1 MRCLRKIGTM
11 KRNIP
16 DEQKTLSSIGNAETE
31 KGDTSD
37 AKPSADRP
45 LSIKPQSFLRSFMT
59 TSGWNA
65 ISRLSGLL
73 REQLIFALFGAGIYT
88 DIYTTVLRFPSF
100 FRRFFAEGAL
110 SAILIPHFSGLV
122 AQNEE
127 KHLRTFAC
135 QMASVLALGLIA
147 FIALFEFAMPTVV
160 RLTVS
165 GLKDDPFVF
174 PRLVY
179 YARWM
184 FPYLWFI
191 SMVAFMSG
199 ILNSLHR
206 FAWAAAI
213 SIVANVCTIV
223 ILCIGWLFEKSLTK
237 DALLF
242 MISAGILVGGTVQ
255 CLIMWTN
262 CRKNG
267 VTVRLVQ
274 PRLTPEIKGL
284 LKLAVP
290 GMIGASVTQI
300 NVLVDVW
307 FASHLPTGSL
317 SYLSCADR
325 LHQLPLSLF
334 GAALGIALLPSLSA
348 FWQAN
353 DVDRALQTQSKAV
366 AFSLLCTL
374 PAAIGLFVLAEP
386 IVAIVYGHGRFDAF
400 AVHQTMMALK
410 AFVFALP
417 FYVMS
422 KVFSSVFFAKKD
434 LNTPVFIAAV
444 CVLVNVVLN
453 SLLQKPFAHV
463 GIAMATATSGFVNA
477 ILGGMIL
484 KKRGWFTLDRQQR
497 HNILKVILSS
507 AAMGALVFVSH
518 NIFTEAFGVGFLGT
532 LATLLVIIVGVVSYG
547 LMVYGLKVKL

>member
-1 MRCLRKIGTM
+1 MQ
-11 KRNIP
+11 
-16 DEQKTLSSIGNAETE
+16 QKPLNEDAVLQPSD
-31 KGDTSD
+31 KG
-37 AKPSADRP
+37 PSTDHP
-45 LSIKPQSFLRSFMT
+45 LAVKKQSFLWSFAT

-65 ISRLSGLL
+65 ASRLSGLI
-73 REQLIFALFGAGIYT
+73 REQLIFALFGASIYS
-88 DIYTTVLRFPSF
+88 DIYTTVVRFPSF

-110 SAILIPHFSGLV
+110 SAVLIPHFSGLV
-122 AQNEE
+122 AQNED

-147 FIALFEFAMPTVV
+147 FIALFEFAMPAII

-165 GLKDDPFVF
+165 GLKNDAFVF

-213 SIVANVCTIV
+213 SIVANACSITA
-223 ILCIGWLFEKSLTK
+223 LCIGRLLEGRLTQ
-237 DALLF
+237 DTLLL
-242 MISAGILVGGTVQ
+242 MVSVSVLVGGTCQ
-255 CLIMWTN
+255 CLIMWTH

-267 VTVRLVQ
+267 VTIRPVH
-274 PRLTPEIKGL
+274 PRLTPEIKGI

-290 GMIGASVTQI
+290 GMVGASVTQI
-300 NVLVDVW
+300 NVFVDVW

-334 GAALGIALLPSLSA
+334 GAALGTALLPSLSA
-348 FWQAN
+348 FWKANEVDQA
-353 DVDRALQTQSKAV
+353 LKTQSKAI

-386 IVAIVYGHGRFDAF
+386 IVTLVYGHGRFDAF
-400 AVHQTMMALK
+400 AIHQTMIALK
-410 AFVFALP
+410 AFVLALP

-434 LNTPVFIAAV
+434 MNTPVLIAVV

-453 SLLQKPFAHV
+453 ASLQKSFAHV
-463 GIAMATATSGFVNA
+463 GIAMATATSALVNA
-477 ILGGMIL
+477 LLGGIL
-484 KKRGWFTLDRQQR
+484 LKRRGWFTLDPRQGR
-497 HNILKVILSS
+497 NIFKVIVAS
-507 AAMGALVFVSH
+507 AAMGALVLASH
-518 NIFTEAFGVGFLGT
+518 NFLVRQFSEGP
-532 LATLLVIIVGVVSYG
+532 LWLVATFLSIMVGVVSYV
-547 LMVYGLKVKL
+547 LIIYGLKVKL

>member
-1 MRCLRKIGTM
+1 MRSNT
-11 KRNIP
+11 P
-16 DEQKTLSSIGNAETE
+16 DENVVS
-31 KGDTSD
+31 
-37 AKPSADRP
+37 PSAPDPTATIDEPKHLDVESSANRP
-45 LSIKPQSFLRSFMT
+45 LTVKKQSFLCSFAT

-65 ISRLSGLL
+65 VSRLSGLV
-73 REQLIFALFGAGIYT
+73 REQLIFALLGASVYT

-135 QMASVLALGLIA
+135 QMASVLALGLVA
-147 FIALFEFAMPTVV
+147 FIALFEFAMPAII

-213 SIVANVCTIV
+213 SIIANATTIV
-223 ILCIGWLFEKSLTK
+223 ILYIGWCLRSHVTK
-237 DALLF
+237 DTLLL
-242 MISAGILVGGTVQ
+242 MISAGILVGGTLQ
-255 CLIMWTN
+255 CLIMWVH
-262 CRKNG
+262 CHKNG
-267 VTVRLVQ
+267 VTVRPVR
-274 PRLTPEIKGL
+274 PRLTPEIKRL
-284 LKLAVP
+284 LRLAIP
-290 GMIGASVTQI
+290 GMVGASVTQI
-300 NVLVDVW
+300 NVFVDVW

-334 GAALGIALLPSLSA
+334 GAALGTALLPSLSA
-348 FWQAN
+348 LWKSN
-353 DVDRALQTQSKAV
+353 EIDRALQTQSKAI

-374 PAAIGLFVLAEP
+374 PAAIGLFVLAAP
-386 IVAIVYGHGRFDAF
+386 IVSLIYGHGRFDAF
-400 AVHQTMMALK
+400 AVHQTMIALK
-410 AFVFALP
+410 AFVLALP
-417 FYVMS
+417 FYAMS

-434 LNTPVFIAAV
+434 MNTPVLIALV
-444 CVLVNVVLN
+444 CVLANIILN
-453 SLLQKPFAHV
+453 AILQKPFAHV
-463 GIAMATATSGFVNA
+463 GIAMATATSGIVNA
-477 ILGGMIL
+477 LLGGIFL
-484 KKRGWFTLDRQQR
+484 KRRGWFTLERQQW
-497 HNILKVILSS
+497 HNILKVIAAS
-507 AAMGALVFVSH
+507 AVMGGIVLISH
-518 NIFTEAFGVGFLGT
+518 NFLTNIASTKFLEIGT
-532 LATLLVIIVGVVSYG
+532 TLLVVLVGIISYA
-547 LMVYGLKVKL
+547 LMIFGLKVKL